1 MTYIWNFGDDSTSTE
16 ASPIHVYE
24 QGGLYDVSLTVT
36 DTLGCDSTILAA
48 EIIQVDTLNIQFTSD
63 ETLASCPPML
73 VGFDDATEGDIISWE
88 WVFGDGT
95 VSNLTSP
102 DHVYSEVGAFD
113 VTLTVV
119 NAIGC
124 TDSLTLDSMI
134 TVNGPVADIEQ
145 SQVSV
150 SYTHLTLPTNDLV

>member
-1 MTYIWNFGDDSTSTE
+1 
-16 ASPIHVYE
+16 
-24 QGGLYDVSLTVT
+24 
-36 DTLGCDSTILAA
+36 
-48 EIIQVDTLNIQFTSD
+48 
-63 ETLASCPPML
+63 ML
-73 VGFDDATEGDIISWE
+73 VGFDDATQGDIVSWE

-145 SQVSV
+145 SQVLGCTGQGV
-150 SYTHLTLPTNDLV
+150 TLSISNTNSANQMFDFDGNLYNTTNTSQSHVYSNPETTYLLLSLIMDLAAL

>member
-1 MTYIWNFGDDSTSTE
+1 
-16 ASPIHVYE
+16 
-24 QGGLYDVSLTVT
+24 
-36 DTLGCDSTILAA
+36 
-48 EIIQVDTLNIQFTSD
+48 
-63 ETLASCPPML
+63 ML
-73 VGFDDATEGDIISWE
+73 VGFDDATQGDIVSWE
-88 WVFGDGT
+88 WVFDGT

-145 SQVSV
+145 SQVLGCTGQGVTLSISNTNSANQMFDFGDGNLYNTTNTSQSHV
-150 SYTHLTLPTNDLV
+150 YSNPGNYLPIVILDNGLGCLVAHELDSIYISSMEAGLTYT